1 MAKLEFLSRLSI
13 RSKVWG
19 GFGVLLALIIA
30 VSAVSWRSLFQIEDE
45 FSAVVEEV
53 QPTMLASQALSRSLA
68 QASAALG
75 FYLLAE
81 EDASRVK
88 YGESLEQVGDAMSEL
103 TRLSSGLEDADLSD
117 RVARLD
123 TLVKRF
129 VDYRERMIELT
140 EDRMSNMAGLY
151 YAAEHLNP
159 VSQEMLQITG
169 EMVASEFDE
178 ETSVD
183 RRGLFN
189 EIHELRYAWA
199 NVMNGVR
206 AYIAFRGE
214 RSLQEIQL
222 YNDLADLKIKALGSY
237 ENELTFEQDDGLARF
252 IDLKSEFFKNFEGLK
267 QVEAEGRWRTDISL
281 IRQEISPLLAG
292 INSELD
298 ALVEG
303 QRQRAVTT
311 SNDVLGHIQGS
322 VSLIGLLL
330 VVALVIG
337 IGVSM
342 LAGQQVVS
350 PITRLR
356 DILEGMA
363 HGEGDLTQRAKLASK
378 DELGQASGYFNQMMA
393 GLQEMVMEIATVS
406 EEVLGNA
413 QQSSEHVSTVHSN
426 VTSAAER
433 TRGTAAATEEM
444 SATSANI
451 ASNAE
456 TAAGEAEKARE
467 QAEAGNTAMSDM
479 AGKAGV
485 MESEVRRLQQ
495 SVATI
500 EEKGREMESMVG
512 VINEIAG
519 QTNLLALNAAI
530 EAARAGEAGRGFA
543 VVADEVRQLASKTQ
557 QSTAGIHELLESNR
571 KSNQDLVS
579 TMKQVAEAGGSM
591 SDTVSDA
598 EGVISSMT
606 ESVGLM
612 NNMVEE
618 IAQAAREQS
627 QVSEEIA
634 RNVELMS
641 ATETE
646 NADLMSASHREMTE
660 LTGTA
665 TRLQAVVNR
674 FKV

>member
-500 EEKGREMESMVG
+500 EVKGRERESMVG
-512 VINEIAG
+512 VIN
-519 QTNLLALNAAI
+519 
-530 EAARAGEAGRGFA
+530 
-543 VVADEVRQLASKTQ
+543 
-557 QSTAGIHELLESNR
+557 
-571 KSNQDLVS
+571 
-579 TMKQVAEAGGSM
+579 
-591 SDTVSDA
+591 
-598 EGVISSMT
+598 
-606 ESVGLM
+606 
-612 NNMVEE
+612 
-618 IAQAAREQS
+618 
-627 QVSEEIA
+627 
-634 RNVELMS
+634 
-641 ATETE
+641 
-646 NADLMSASHREMTE
+646 
-660 LTGTA
+660 
-665 TRLQAVVNR
+665 
-674 FKV
+674 

>member
-1 MAKLEFLSRLSI
+1 MVKFDFLSRLTI
-13 RSKVWG
+13 RSKVWA
-19 GFGVLLALIIA
+19 GFGILLALILA
-30 VSAVSWRSLFQIEDE
+30 VSAVSWRSLFQIEGE
-45 FSAVVEEV
+45 FSKVVEEV
-53 QPTMLASQALSRSLA
+53 QPTMLASQSLSKSLA

-75 FYLLAE
+75 LYLLTE
-81 EDASRVK
+81 EDASRVEYEK
-88 YGESLEQVGDAMSEL
+88 SLEQVGASLSEL
-103 TRLSSGLEDADLSD
+103 TQLLSD
-117 RVARLD
+117 QGDTELAGRVSNLATR
-123 TLVKRF
+123 VERF
-129 VDYRERMIELT
+129 VGFRARMVELT

-151 YAAEHLNP
+151 YAAQNLNP

-169 EMVASEFDE
+169 EMVGSEFDE
-178 ETSVD
+178 EASVE

-222 YNDLADLKIKALGSY
+222 YNDFSDMKIKALGSY

-252 IDLKSEFFKNFEGLK
+252 IDLKKKFFENFEGLK
-267 QVEAEGRWRTDISL
+267 QLEAEGRWRTDISL
-281 IRQEISPLLAG
+281 IRSEISPLLAEL
-292 INSELD
+292 NRELD
-298 ALVEG
+298 ELVEL
-303 QRQRAVTT
+303 QRQRSITV
-311 SNDVLGHIQGS
+311 SNEMLSDIQS
-322 VSLIGLLL
+322 NVSLIGILL
-330 VVALVIG
+330 VVALIIG

-342 LAGQQVVS
+342 LAGQQIVA
-350 PITRLR
+350 PIIRLR
-356 DILEGMA
+356 NILEGMA
-363 HGEGDLTQRAKLASK
+363 KGEGDLTQRAKLASK

-393 GLQEMVMEIATVS
+393 GLQEMVMEIAAVS
-406 EEVLGNA
+406 DEVLGNA
-413 QQSSEHVSTVHSN
+413 QQSSERVDTVHTN
-426 VTSAAER
+426 VTKAAER
-433 TRGTAAATEEM
+433 TRSTAAATEEM

-451 ASNAE
+451 ASNAQ
-456 TAAGEAEKARE
+456 TAATEAEKARE
-467 QAEAGNTAMSDM
+467 QADEGSTAMCDM
-479 AGKAGV
+479 ANKAGV
-485 MESEVRRLQQ
+485 MESEVQRLQQ
-495 SVATI
+495 SVAVI
-500 EEKGREMESMVG
+500 EEKGREMEAMVG

-557 QSTAGIHELLESNR
+557 HSTAGIHELLDSNR

-591 SDTVSDA
+591 SNTVSDA
-598 EGVISSMT
+598 ESVIGRMT
-606 ESVGLM
+606 ESVNLM

-627 QVSEEIA
+627 EVSEEIA

-646 NADLMSASHREMTE
+646 NADLMSASSQDMSE

-665 TRLQAVVNR
+665 TRLKAVVSR